1 MATLSELKELAL
13 HAARGTAPANYST
26 ENVNE
31 ALRSELREWCKSNI
45 EFQRHALDIYELIT
59 ETADEVVPPRVEAAI
74 GAFAEIRNVPQGQK
88 VVFKRKLGRTRA
100 KSFVTTV
107 GLAGVYEAF
116 RLDSE
121 TYSVGMTAI
130 GAAAMVDF
138 ERMLDGEEDMAELI
152 DIIAEGMEE
161 RVYKEVT
168 KALQAAVTKLQV
180 ANMAV
185 VNTYDAAKMA
195 KLISNV
201 KIYGQGAVIFATPQF
216 IDEMGADVI
225 IPARIPANT
234 FPNAAIVADDI
245 DAIHRTGRIRIF
257 RGTPI
262 VEIPQSFTDE
272 SNSEYVVDPQFA
284 YILPTGGEKPVKV
297 VFEGATQILNRQ
309 NEDWSYE
316 FRCYKKMG
324 LAIHSYNNWGIY
336 QNTELAKDSQTSNKG
351 KPII

>member
-13 HAARGTAPANYST
+13 HAARGTAPANYSSET
-26 ENVNE
+26 VNE

-161 RVYKEVT
+161 RVYKEVV
-168 KALQAAVTKLQV
+168 KALIASEERLTA
-180 ANMAV
+180 ANMYV
-185 VNTYDAAKMA
+185 GNSYDASKMA

-201 KIYGQGAVIFATPQF
+201 KIYGNGAVIFATPQF
-216 IDEMGADVI
+216 IDAMGADVI
-225 IPARIPANT
+225 VPAANGM
-234 FPNAAIVADDI
+234 PGVSQDDI
-245 DAIHRTGRIRIF
+245 NAIHNYGRVKIF

-272 SNSEYVVDPQFA
+272 SNSEYVFNPQYAF
-284 YILPTGGEKPVKV
+284 ILPTGGEKPVKV

-316 FRCYKKMG
+316 FRTYKKMG
-324 LAIHSYNNWGIY
+324 LAIHAYNNWGIY
-336 QNTELAKDSQTSNKG
+336 QNTSLAD
-351 KPII
+351 KPPVSPLYN

>member
-26 ENVNE
+26 EDVNE

-45 EFQRHALDIYELIT
+45 EFQRHVLDIHELIV

-74 GAFAEIRNVPQGQK
+74 GSFAEIRNVPQNQN

-168 KALQAAVTKLQV
+168 KALQAAKEKLAV

-185 VNTYDAAKMA
+185 VNGYDASKMA
-195 KLISNV
+195 KLVSNV

-216 IDEMGADVI
+216 IDAMGADVI
-225 IPARIPANT
+225 VPTNGLATNPAN
-234 FPNAAIVADDI
+234 AIVADDV
-245 DAIHRTGRIRIF
+245 DAIHRTGRIKIF

-262 VEIPQSFTDE
+262 VEIPQSFTDDT
-272 SNSEYVVDPQFA
+272 NSAYVTDPQYA

-316 FRCYKKMG
+316 FRTYKKMG
-324 LAIHSYNNWGIY
+324 LAIHAYNNWGIY
-336 QNTELAKDSQTSNKG
+336 QNTDLADESPVIK
-351 KPII
+351 